1 VSASLARPRLARY
14 AGASA
19 RVIAYAAVMVITVYP
34 LLFVILTALKTPQ
47 EFTRNFWGL
56 PSAAGFTFDNLR
68 EVWFNYKFYIFFK
81 NSLIVSA
88 GATACTL
95 ALSVLAGYAFAR
107 LSFPLS
113 ETIFVGILAVMFLP
127 VFSYVI
133 PLFIQMRSLHLTNTL
148 FNLVLVYTFF
158 NLPRSVF
165 IARSFF
171 SSIPSEIAE
180 SGLVDGAGQLAIFGR
195 LMLPLATPAVSAIVI
210 LSFVGNWG
218 EYIWVTV
225 SNTKETFKTI
235 PTALSY
241 FTSMTNVFW
250 WYQMAA
256 LFFTIFP
263 LLAIYIV
270 FSRFF
275 IRGMTEGAL
284 KG

>member
-1 VSASLARPRLARY
+1 MRRTVGGRVALGAR
-14 AGASA
+14 
-19 RVIAYAAVMVITVYP
+19 IAVFAAVMVVTVYP
-34 LLFVILTALKTPQ
+34 LLFVVLTALKTPA
-47 EFTRNFWGL
+47 EFTRNFWGI
-56 PSAAGFTFDNLR
+56 PSKQGFTLANLR
-68 EVWFNYKFYIFFK
+68 EVWINYRFYIFFR
-81 NSLIVSA
+81 NSLAVST
-88 GATACTL
+88 GATAATL
-95 ALSVLAGYAFAR
+95 ALSVLSGYAFAKLR
-107 LSFPLS
+107 FPAS
-113 ETIFVGILAVMFLP
+113 EAIFAGILAVMFLP

-133 PLFIQMRSLHLTNTL
+133 PLFVQMRTLRLTNTL
-148 FNLVLVYTFF
+148 ANLVLVYTFF

-171 SSIPSEIAE
+171 ASLPAELAE
-180 SGLVDGAGQLAIFGR
+180 SGLVDGAAHLQVFSR

-225 SNTKETFKTI
+225 SNTKEAYKTI
-235 PTALSY
+235 PSALSY

-263 LLAIYIV
+263 LLAIYVV
-270 FSRFF
+270 FNQFF

-284 KG
+284 KS